1 MESLR
6 KQAARILREKKKYKL
21 WLTAFLCMAVL
32 VTAGTVA
39 ALTMNGQAL
48 NRKEKLLICGLDVHE
63 HTEQCRDS
71 EGELVCGQADY
82 VIHIHNDDCYGKDGA
97 LVCALPERKP
107 HVHDA
112 ACLEEQKTLTCTLE
126 ETQGHQHDEA
136 CYTKVQG
143 ELTCGQDGAGHQHG
157 PECYTKV
164 QGEPICGTDGTG
176 HQHGPACYAKV
187 QGELTCASTEEGH
200 EHNEGCYAWSEELTC
215 GLAEEVHEHTDECY
229 AWSEELTCGLAE
241 EAHEHTD
248 DCYAWSEELNCEIPE
263 GEDAHAH
270 TEDCYTIE
278 ENYICG
284 ELELH
289 AHEEDCYD
297 EEGNLICEEIELL
310 EHVHADDC
318 FEIIEP
324 DASGEESE
332 ESDQESGASEESQEG
347 NAAAD
352 ESGAEGSEAEED
364 SEGEPED
371 SEGEEEL
378 FRKTYE
384 DAEIRVVAEYHKS
397 ANIPEEAQ
405 LVAERIGTEAE
416 GDAPE
421 AAEEDG
427 DEAAGGQDMESAGD
441 GQELPDA
448 PEAED
453 KDAGAVPG
461 EDGMETATEEV
472 SYRLRFLID
481 GEEIRPEGTVTFTVQ
496 GLDEN
501 GNDAGQPV
509 ILVCDADDSPKAMVI
524 TLVRKTEAEV
534 QHEFR
539 KEAWDGNISVI
550 VEYDTAANIPEE
562 AELQVRQITAEN
574 DAAYYAQ
581 REAEYL
587 GQIAGSAA
595 MDLLFD
601 IGFYAGGVKIE
612 PEAAVS
618 ITIQIPEGFAEEGEE
633 IHVVRFGENGAE
645 EMEDCVSADE
655 AGKQSAGFR
664 ESIPSTYAVGKAEPR
679 NFSVR
684 KECRIDALNIIVIAE
699 YDLGAEIPEEA
710 ELKVEAI
717 TPESNPEYYAQCEAE
732 YLEQAGQGAQMDMLL
747 NIGFYDADGAEI
759 EPKKPVSITIQMLDD
774 QYEDGEQMSVVHFGD
789 DATEKLDASE
799 IRTDEEGNKATSFE
813 ASSFSPYALGRSGE
827 GGSLLENG
835 RSYQIYCESG
845 GNAVALSHKDN
856 KLEAIAVEVDAS
868 GVVVP
873 TGYAQADFVWEYEDN
888 GYGGYALKY
897 HAGAQTYYLWD
908 VPEWAIT
915 GSPFSML
922 KFWRNS
928 TDGIMIMSTLESD
941 YLCYEN
947 NQIVAKKQ
955 PSFTEWKFKI
965 LEIEKTV
972 KVNYYKNENSVTLFQ
987 DEAGQPSEKGTL
999 LGSKQVAVEEID
1011 GRDIIR
1017 IPLTGTVTG
1026 QGGEENDIGAL
1037 EDYSF
1042 NGNTYKFYG
1051 WSLRSNSNYRPDIDY
1066 LIYCGTPVQINGCT
1080 VPTYVT
1086 DGMLTM
1092 DVTGR
1097 TGGIDL
1103 HAIWAAPSNVAGSDG
1118 VKYYG
1123 TNYEELNKFAEDKD
1137 RKGRGVMFFVRLD
1150 GQIPNEPANKGQ
1162 EGILNRANYT
1172 EHVFAKDD
1180 MGQEKRMP
1188 LKYWKHIYGVQNGDA
1203 VEANLAYKPTDE
1215 DLLAAIKAKNGSIK
1229 VAGQPVDF
1237 SEMTVDEFTENYY
1250 VAWYVCK
1257 DGRDKDDE
1265 GRPLGDCWHIDGVLL
1280 KKTEQWNL
1288 VYADNGITDKNSI
1301 IPGTQY
1307 AFRNQGSLATVHNTL
1322 IARGGEFLQ
1331 SDIPPKKTGYNFAG
1345 WNTSPDGSG
1354 TWFTAGTYKSED
1366 GAADTDFSDNDTITV
1381 EVIAE
1386 GQDAGKG
1393 QVYKNGEKVDG
1404 LFATK
1409 KANGIYEVILYPQ
1422 WAKGTNLLT
1431 VAKTDTEGNPLKG
1444 AKFKLYEC
1452 ALTDGRLQKGRE
1464 LTAPGG
1470 SAVSEGGI
1478 LAIHD
1483 LENETYY
1490 CLEESYAPNGY
1501 EQRNEIYFS
1510 VVVAS
1515 TQENATI
1522 QQEVMSI
1529 SILDANAQEIENPE
1543 WLETQ
1548 YTGGGTS
1555 GTGGIANIRF
1565 TIKDEAILQQVSF
1578 RKTDET
1584 GAPLAGAQFTLW
1596 REEEGEYKE
1605 IGTSF
1610 ESDAKGVFDFKEIS
1624 KLSYGRY
1631 KLEETK
1637 VPTGYRKTT
1646 VYFEINDPVA
1656 DGDYNNGMVV
1666 TKVEIDGAE
1675 VPDFDKSRYAVDASV
1690 VQTTQDVNGD
1700 NIPATRYSYKLT
1712 VQNERGMLPVALQKR
1727 GDDGQQALAGAE
1739 FTLYADIDKASIV
1752 KQNIVSGQDG
1762 KCEIG
1767 DLAFGTYY
1775 LYEEKA
1781 PDGYNRLSEPIRI
1794 TVNGNG
1800 VSAQRG
1806 TTGEAITVT
1815 PDKGTGST
1823 VYVLEIF
1830 NSKGIM
1836 LPETGGSGTEVYT
1849 LGGLAVIAA
1858 SLMYGLGMR
1867 RRKEKGGRTWF

>member
-1 MESLR
+1 M
-6 KQAARILREKKKYKL
+6 
-21 WLTAFLCMAVL
+21 
-32 VTAGTVA
+32 
-39 ALTMNGQAL
+39 
-48 NRKEKLLICGLDVHE
+48 
-63 HTEQCRDS
+63 
-71 EGELVCGQADY
+71 
-82 VIHIHNDDCYGKDGA
+82 
-97 LVCALPERKP
+97 
-107 HVHDA
+107 
-112 ACLEEQKTLTCTLE
+112 
-126 ETQGHQHDEA
+126 
-136 CYTKVQG
+136 
-143 ELTCGQDGAGHQHG
+143 
-157 PECYTKV
+157 
-164 QGEPICGTDGTG
+164 
-176 HQHGPACYAKV
+176 
-187 QGELTCASTEEGH
+187 
-200 EHNEGCYAWSEELTC
+200 
-215 GLAEEVHEHTDECY
+215 
-229 AWSEELTCGLAE
+229 
-241 EAHEHTD
+241 
-248 DCYAWSEELNCEIPE
+248 
-263 GEDAHAH
+263 
-270 TEDCYTIE
+270 
-278 ENYICG
+278 
-284 ELELH
+284 
-289 AHEEDCYD
+289 
-297 EEGNLICEEIELL
+297 
-310 EHVHADDC
+310 
-318 FEIIEP
+318 
-324 DASGEESE
+324 
-332 ESDQESGASEESQEG
+332 
-347 NAAAD
+347 
-352 ESGAEGSEAEED
+352 
-364 SEGEPED
+364 
-371 SEGEEEL
+371 
-378 FRKTYE
+378 
-384 DAEIRVVAEYHKS
+384 
-397 ANIPEEAQ
+397 
-405 LVAERIGTEAE
+405 
-416 GDAPE
+416 
-421 AAEEDG
+421 
-427 DEAAGGQDMESAGD
+427 
-441 GQELPDA
+441 
-448 PEAED
+448 
-453 KDAGAVPG
+453 
-461 EDGMETATEEV
+461 
-472 SYRLRFLID
+472 
-481 GEEIRPEGTVTFTVQ
+481 TFTVQ

-1188 LKYWKHIYGVQNGDA
+1188 LKYWMHIYGVQNGDA

-1444 AKFKLYEC
+1444 AK
-1452 ALTDGRLQKGRE
+1452 
-1464 LTAPGG
+1464 
-1470 SAVSEGGI
+1470 
-1478 LAIHD
+1478 
-1483 LENETYY
+1483 
-1490 CLEESYAPNGY
+1490 
-1501 EQRNEIYFS
+1501 
-1510 VVVAS
+1510 
-1515 TQENATI
+1515 
-1522 QQEVMSI
+1522 
-1529 SILDANAQEIENPE
+1529 
-1543 WLETQ
+1543 
-1548 YTGGGTS
+1548 
-1555 GTGGIANIRF
+1555 
-1565 TIKDEAILQQVSF
+1565 
-1578 RKTDET
+1578 
-1584 GAPLAGAQFTLW
+1584 
-1596 REEEGEYKE
+1596 
-1605 IGTSF
+1605 
-1610 ESDAKGVFDFKEIS
+1610 
-1624 KLSYGRY
+1624 
-1631 KLEETK
+1631 
-1637 VPTGYRKTT
+1637 
-1646 VYFEINDPVA
+1646 
-1656 DGDYNNGMVV
+1656 
-1666 TKVEIDGAE
+1666 
-1675 VPDFDKSRYAVDASV
+1675 
-1690 VQTTQDVNGD
+1690 
-1700 NIPATRYSYKLT
+1700 
-1712 VQNERGMLPVALQKR
+1712 
-1727 GDDGQQALAGAE
+1727 
-1739 FTLYADIDKASIV
+1739 
-1752 KQNIVSGQDG
+1752 
-1762 KCEIG
+1762 
-1767 DLAFGTYY
+1767 
-1775 LYEEKA
+1775 
-1781 PDGYNRLSEPIRI
+1781 
-1794 TVNGNG
+1794 
-1800 VSAQRG
+1800 
-1806 TTGEAITVT
+1806 
-1815 PDKGTGST
+1815 
-1823 VYVLEIF
+1823 
-1830 NSKGIM
+1830 
-1836 LPETGGSGTEVYT
+1836 
-1849 LGGLAVIAA
+1849 
-1858 SLMYGLGMR
+1858 
-1867 RRKEKGGRTWF
+1867 